1 MATQSLLCS
10 VLVLCAISYMASAQC
25 TAGEVRL
32 EDNNLHSG
40 LVHSGVVEVCDG
52 NVFGRVCV
60 DGFDINAATVV
71 CRQLGL
77 APAPTDSSGMSP
89 LLGTHQVTL
98 HVAHSHVRNFLL
110 FLAENP
116 VADIFDLNLP
126 PESPAFVQ
134 ADCSGTEMSLTECVL
149 TAPDPEAANC
159 EPAAIICIL
168 GIIHYTV
175 AACLKICSLYSPC
188 I

>member
-1 MATQSLLCS
+1 MKLPTLFLSSPVSVFQAKTMATQSLLCS

-40 LVHSGVVEVCDG
+40 LVHSGVVEVCNG
-52 NVFGRVCV
+52 NMFGRVCV
-60 DGFDINAATVV
+60 DGFDVNAATVV

-98 HVAHSHVRNFLL
+98 HVAHGHV
-110 FLAENP
+110 
-116 VADIFDLNLP
+116 
-126 PESPAFVQ
+126 
-134 ADCSGTEMSLTECVL
+134 
-149 TAPDPEAANC
+149 
-159 EPAAIICIL
+159 
-168 GIIHYTV
+168 
-175 AACLKICSLYSPC
+175 
-188 I
+188 